1 MSSSWA
7 IMPPSATC
15 CPESRAGPTIHTL
28 ATRFY
33 HKKSKAL
40 HPIAGRHRLTIKD
53 NLDDKTAYQAEVDD
67 PNRVQD
73 VLAIYGDFTNERMV
87 FENCSVIPLEKIVIC
102 PPFMHD
108 SHRLLEQVAH
118 ICGSFKKHPTT
129 RGSREEII
137 QNKLLNLKLGRM
149 SSMRSIDRTVGCNEQ
164 SSARVRMAATT
175 QEDFV
180 ALPECIQDIIR
191 LIGYLQAMYY
201 SSEPVTDAAVAFH
214 FMAAAVAHLIH
225 VTIAFIP
232 NKDKTS
238 ISLLSSSEAKTKE
251 KPCAENLYSISRL
264 TTQPLCH
271 KHLKVPLFY
280 ILEEYFEREF
290 IKNQEVAAKLHRKAV
305 LEGICLIEQT
315 TLACSFLTGMRSFG
329 RQDYS
334 VPQLQRLKCVRVHDC
349 CKDAKHWFGVR
360 TLTTVTFEPTR
371 EMIQTFQET
380 VDEVWEF
387 VEEHT
392 TLTWGEE
399 GTMSCSLADHGI
411 ELVCCLCGECSRQN

>member
-1 MSSSWA
+1 MYLQSMAISPMNAWCSRIVVSSLLRRSSYALHSCTTRTVYSSRLPISVVLSRSIPPPAGPARRSSRISSST
-7 IMPPSATC
+7 S
-15 CPESRAGPTIHTL
+15 SL
-28 ATRFY
+28 A
-33 HKKSKAL
+33 
-40 HPIAGRHRLTIKD
+40 
-53 NLDDKTAYQAEVDD
+53 V
-67 PNRVQD
+67 
-73 VLAIYGDFTNERMV
+73 
-87 FENCSVIPLEKIVIC
+87 C
-102 PPFMHD
+102 
-108 SHRLLEQVAH
+108 
-118 ICGSFKKHPTT
+118 
-129 RGSREEII
+129 
-137 QNKLLNLKLGRM
+137 
-149 SSMRSIDRTVGCNEQ
+149 RTQE
-164 SSARVRMAATT
+164 T
-175 QEDFV
+175 QEDYV

-315 TLACSFLTGMRSFG
+315 TLACSFLTGMRSFWSAG
-329 RQDYS
+329 LLCPPAPATQVCAS
-334 VPQLQRLKCVRVHDC
+334 SRL
-349 CKDAKHWFGVR
+349 
-360 TLTTVTFEPTR
+360 L
-371 EMIQTFQET
+371 
-380 VDEVWEF
+380 
-387 VEEHT
+387 
-392 TLTWGEE
+392 
-399 GTMSCSLADHGI
+399 
-411 ELVCCLCGECSRQN
+411 